1 MNYKYW
7 ITCRADEISL
17 EEYDVELDELEG
29 ETKAEVYDQACQD
42 YGDMMANM
50 IDARMLTNE

>member
-1 MNYKYW
+1 MDYKWW
-7 ITCRADEISL
+7 ITERADEISL
-17 EEYDVELDELEG
+17 EEYDVRFNKLEG
-29 ETKAEVYDQACQD
+29 EIRAAVHDQACFD